1 MISSLNLRRDHG
13 SPAADS
19 KSDSFSTSSLASRAK
34 PDIARCSSVRLLET
48 RSGTTATELLGLA
61 TTGVGDKEGFVVL
74 DEELLKLALGG
85 LVLVLLSVSNDGLTD
100 GHNLG
105 GLTTT
110 TDADAHVKVLETRLA
125 EKENGLPGLHPHRGG
140 LHNVHRLSI
149 DTNISFAS
157 CNCGNS
163 GGVLLATKGL
173 H

>member
-48 RSGTTATELLGLA
+48 RSGTTA
-61 TTGVGDKEGFVVL
+61 
-74 DEELLKLALGG
+74 
-85 LVLVLLSVSNDGLTD
+85 
-100 GHNLG
+100 
-105 GLTTT
+105 
-110 TDADAHVKVLETRLA
+110 ADAHVKVLETRLA